1 MSRGGCSTESRLPD
15 NVAILKREHY
25 VRMERNDSGSKVVRW
40 SRSRNIDTIVIGI
53 NHSQNGAFPFHGHF
67 GRRHILERLGKE
79 LNFEGT
85 WIYVSAKDFCFKS
98 PVVLDLGDSHVTEAQ
113 SVPMFFYLVLPITQ
127 GDCQFG
133 PIDHS
138 TNWLSANRP
147 CVQRQVSTIYNDR
160 FGSIV
165 ACLSFRPEA
174 DIRLRKV

>member
-133 PIDHS
+133 PI
-138 TNWLSANRP
+138 
-147 CVQRQVSTIYNDR
+147 
-160 FGSIV
+160 
-165 ACLSFRPEA
+165 CLPLMVCRRSG
-174 DIRLRKV
+174 